1 MNYNNQ
7 YQHMTV
13 KLSSLNLSLIFLF
26 MLSYTCY
33 CTKHSLAYKFYKDD

>member
-7 YQHMTV
+7 YEH
-13 KLSSLNLSLIFLF
+13 LNLSLFFLF

-33 CTKHSLAYKFYKDD
+33 CTKLSLAYKFYEGN